1 MYRYF
6 HIGQLKDGGNLEELT
21 GVVGTQL
28 KGTNIGVIQIKK
40 DAPSEEIFQKLG
52 AFWAFIGSLQL
63 GFRETAIKNIS
74 ESGKI
79 PTATLCFDSPLSPDE
94 LHLPTPY
101 GIERN
106 EMLRFFAEEA
116 DFIGFIQLEY
126 KSIPER

>member
-6 HIGQLKDGGNLEELT
+6 YIGQLKDGGNLEELT

-79 PTATLCFDSPLSPDE
+79 PTARNGPAE
-94 LHLPTPY
+94 LAARAHH
-101 GIERN
+101 
-106 EMLRFFAEEA
+106 FAVQNQDGVMRPA
-116 DFIGFIQLEY
+116 ATY
-126 KSIPER
+126 N